1 MLSDRS
7 LTEQIPKRPRSDV
20 AIPASPIV
28 FIAEIG
34 INHNGDLDL
43 AKQLIDAAVT
53 AGCDAVKF
61 QKRTL
66 EIVYSPEVLAQP
78 RKSPWGETQGEQKA
92 GLEFG
97 RAEYDAI
104 DTYCRSK
111 GISWFA
117 SAWDLESQT
126 FLASYDLKY
135 NKIAS
140 AMLTHLPLLRAVAA
154 ERKLT
159 YVSTGLSTLQDVDA
173 AVEIFRSAD
182 CPFVLMHSV
191 STYPANNCDL
201 NLQVIPALRTRYGVP
216 IGYSGH
222 ERGIEPSLVAAALG
236 AVAIERHITLDR
248 SLYGSDQAASIEP
261 DELNR
266 LVGAVKEVGS
276 WLGDGV
282 KRVLPAEREVAA
294 KLRYW

>member
-1 MLSDRS
+1 M
-7 LTEQIPKRPRSDV
+7 

-97 RAEYDAI
+97 RTEYDAI
-104 DTYCRSK
+104 DAYCRLK

-117 SAWDLESQT
+117 SAWDLESQA

-159 YVSTGLSTLQDVDA
+159 YVSTGLSTLEDVDA

-201 NLQVIPALRTRYGVP
+201 NLQVIPALRARYKVP
-216 IGYSGH
+216 VGYSGH